1 MVLTLISNHCFKL
14 TISVGMPNYCFTLH
28 QYIWHC
34 GTNANSCVGVRGSI
48 ALHLWECEGN
58 LLYTYY
64 LWECVTFALHLLS
77 VECVGTTCLH
87 LLYYQLWECGII
99 LLYSYYL
106 WECRTIVLHLF
117 SCSFCSKLPC
127 QSSNKSVNYSTSNFV
142 FIYMHASLG
151 RFSAINFYLLYL
163 VVDANLL
170 WRVFM

>member
-58 LLYTYY
+58 FLYTYY

-77 VECVGTTCLH
+77 VGM
-87 LLYYQLWECGII
+87 CGN
-99 LLYSYYL
+99 YL
-106 WECRTIVLHLF
+106 FTLIVLPAMGMRDHITLQ
-117 SCSFCSKLPC
+117 LL
-127 QSSNKSVNYSTSNFV
+127 SVGMSDYCFTL
-142 FIYMHASLG
+142 I
-151 RFSAINFYLLYL
+151 
-163 VVDANLL
+163 
-170 WRVFM
+170 